1 MTHRL
6 VFAQPQRVARW
17 LSLCEALTCRT
28 TATYAQSDITTVGV
42 IIENQRNTSSS
53 HQRPKLF

>member
-42 IIENQRNTSSS
+42 IIENQRNTSSE
-53 HQRPKLF
+53 H